1 MFHYK
6 RGTNDA
12 LGALLPTG
20 AKGTCNRAFL
30 RGNIDLDGRIIII
43 LIIMMIII
51 NNNIT
56 YIYIYTLYINH

>member
-30 RGNIDLDGRIIII
+30 WGNIDLDGPIIILL

-51 NNNIT
+51 IIDNNN
-56 YIYIYTLYINH
+56 